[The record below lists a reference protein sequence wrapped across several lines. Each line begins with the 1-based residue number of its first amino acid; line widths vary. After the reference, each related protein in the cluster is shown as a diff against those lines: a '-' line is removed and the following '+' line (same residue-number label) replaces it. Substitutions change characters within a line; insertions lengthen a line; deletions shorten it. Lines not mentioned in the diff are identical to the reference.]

1 VLDLYEIKFLYI
13 DGTSSFH
20 KRAKIVKQFCEG
32 SEYRVLIISSVGSTG
47 LNLSAASA
55 VIFLV
60 SVVVH
65 HWLAFSISLQ
75 DQPWSAQDE
84 RQIRGRAHRQPQT
97 KVVKCFHILAD
108 GTADIVLSY
117 MAGGKKTMMETFLE
131 KDAGKGTR
139 ECSITTTGY

>member
-13 DGTSSFH
+13 DRTSSFH
-20 KRAKIVKQFCEG
+20 KRTKILKQFCKG
-32 SEYRVLIISSVGSTG
+32 SEYCVLIISSVGSTG
-47 LNLSAASA
+47 LNFSVALA

-60 SVVVH
+60 SVAVH

-75 DQPWSAQDE
+75 DQPWSAQGKCQ
-84 RQIRGRAHRQPQT
+84 RWTYAHCQPQT

-108 GTADIVLSY
+108 GTADIVLLY

-131 KDAGKGTR
+131 KDVGKGTC
-139 ECSITTTGY
+139 ECSIPTTGY